1 MKSSAELISL
11 AGRSVMVTGAGS
23 GIGYA
28 MAMRFAD
35 AGADL
40 LLIDINQDALNKAV
54 EDARALGR
62 SAQGFVVDLS
72 DRSAIEKLWTTL
84 ETVPDT
90 LINNAG
96 VYPMKDFLEIDES
109 FLAKTMQLNFES
121 AFWMCQHFIR
131 RRLQLG
137 GVIVNVSSVEAFLPF
152 KRDMVAYSASK
163 TAILSL
169 TRSLA
174 RDYGKQGFRV
184 NVIVPGAV
192 KTPGTKSLMKK
203 ALTQVNLE
211 LMKTG
216 YDFQSRLTLGRWGQP
231 DEVACVAL
239 FLASQLATYV
249 QGAMIPVDGGFLST

>member
-11 AGRSVMVTGAGS
+11 AGRTVLVTGAAA

-28 MAMRFAD
+28 TALRFAD

-40 LLIDINQDALNKAV
+40 LLVDINPEALTKAV
-54 EDARALGR
+54 DEVKALGR
-62 SAQGFVVDLS
+62 SARGYVVDLADKVAI
-72 DRSAIEKLWTTL
+72 DRLWAAL
-84 ETVPDT
+84 DPLPDT

-96 VYPMKDFLEIDES
+96 VYPMMDFLEIDEA
-109 FLAKTMQLNFES
+109 FLAKTFRLNFES
-121 AFWMCQHFIR
+121 ALWACQHFIR
-131 RRLQLG
+131 RRQQQG
-137 GVIVNVSSVEAFLPF
+137 GVIVNVSSVEAILPF

-174 RDYGKQGFRV
+174 RDYGKQGFRA
-184 NVIVPGAV
+184 NVIVPGAI

-203 ALTQVNLE
+203 ALTQVNVE

-216 YDFQSRLTLGRWGQP
+216 YDFQSRLALGRWGQP
-231 DEVACVAL
+231 DEVARVAL
-239 FLASQLATYV
+239 FLASGLATYV